1 MNAKNSTG
9 SSSINMTFTKKDEE
23 CLARHGLL
31 AETIAD
37 LIGPHCE
44 VVIHSFKS
52 FEDSVVKIVNGHHT
66 GRKIGAPITDLGL
79 KVFREFE
86 ETGVMAPKSYFT
98 KNKDGSLMK
107 STSCILT
114 GEDDRAVGMFCI
126 NINLS
131 HPFPEIMK
139 TLMPGNLE
147 TTNLQTSENFSTSP
161 SDIIEQALSTA
172 IHDIENN
179 ASVNAKGRKK
189 AITRILFDNG
199 IFEFKEAT
207 TIVADGLQITR
218 HAVYK
223 YIREF
228 KSQLKIQK

>member
-1 MNAKNSTG
+1 MYTATANSPFG
-9 SSSINMTFTKKDEE
+9 ISFTQKDEDF
-23 CLARHGLL
+23 LAHYDRL

-52 FEDSVVKIVNGHHT
+52 LENSVVKIVNGHHT
-66 GRKIGAPITDLGL
+66 GRQIGAPITDIGL
-79 KVFREFE
+79 KVFRQFD
-86 ETGVMAPKSYFT
+86 ETGVMTPKSYFT
-98 KNKDGSLMK
+98 KSKDGSLLK

-114 GEDDRAVGMFCI
+114 GDNNNAIGMFCV

-139 TLMPGNLE
+139 TLMPGPMELINLK
-147 TTNLQTSENFSTSP
+147 SCENFSSSS
-161 SDIIEQALSTA
+161 SDIIEQALNSA
-172 IHDIENN
+172 ILDVDNN
-179 ASVNAKGRKK
+179 DKISAKGRKK
-189 AITRILFDNG
+189 AITKILFDSG

-207 TIVADGLQITR
+207 VIVADHLHITR
-218 HAVYK
+218 HAIYK

-228 KSQLKIQK
+228 KSQQQS